1 MKGMTTCKIC
11 GRDFPLI
18 AEEHYVARDSEK
30 KGVIPALSGQEEATQ
45 YDAFN
50 CPHCGCQNVMQ
61 ERKFALEAT
70 VFTEDEDEDEI
81 KMRQYLID
89 YCENRTC
96 HNCPLDKDG
105 FKCGRGHSFGSEVG
119 SRGYMT
125 PTEIKAHYDAVKADK
140 NLTEEEK

>member
-30 KGVIPALSGQEEATQ
+30 KGVIPALSGQDEAIQ

-61 ERKFALEAT
+61 ERKHEICLCDSDICDECDNE
-70 VFTEDEDEDEI
+70 ED
-81 KMRQYLID
+81 K
-89 YCENRTC
+89 
-96 HNCPLDKDG
+96 K
-105 FKCGRGHSFGSEVG
+105 
-119 SRGYMT
+119 
-125 PTEIKAHYDAVKADK
+125 
-140 NLTEEEK
+140 EEE

>member
-45 YDAFN
+45 YDAFD
-50 CPHCGCQNVMQ
+50 CPHCGCQNIMQ

-70 VFTEDEDEDEI
+70 VFTEDEDEE
-81 KMRQYLID
+81 
-89 YCENRTC
+89 
-96 HNCPLDKDG
+96 
-105 FKCGRGHSFGSEVG
+105 
-119 SRGYMT
+119 
-125 PTEIKAHYDAVKADK
+125 
-140 NLTEEEK
+140 EEEK